1 MSHPQSPVSQLLA
14 RSANLFAVPRLL
26 IAGQVDDDYPRTLL
40 RQSADSTWF
49 LTDYSRFRQQA
60 TAQHGDLDIRFG
72 HQLELGAAPWEGLL
86 LYLPKAKAEAQ
97 FLLAQL
103 TPLLAPGASI
113 WLAGDNRGGING
125 AEKLLAPYC
134 STVRK
139 QDSARR
145 CSLYQGLLDQP
156 VTPFTLDA
164 WFGEYTLDLEE
175 HTLRIQALPGVFSAA
190 ELDEGSRL
198 LLEHL
203 PPLRGRVL
211 DLGCGAGVIGAV
223 LKLRHPDIRLELADI
238 NALALAS
245 AKRTLAV
252 NGLAGDVYPSDGYS
266 DVPAGLQHIVTN
278 PPFHA
283 GLNTHYQATE
293 QMMLQAPSLLAKG
306 GELLLVA
313 NAFLRYP
320 PFLDQAFGPHGWQI
334 LAQTNKFKLYLA
346 R

>member
-1 MSHPQSPVSQLLA
+1 MSQPLSPVSQLLE
-14 RSANLFAVPRLL
+14 RSQALFAIPRLL

-40 RQSADSTWF
+40 QQSADSTWF

-60 TAQHGDLDIRFG
+60 AGADGLDIRFG
-72 HQLELGAAPWEGLL
+72 HQLEAGAAPWQGLL

-103 TPLLAPGASI
+103 TPLLAPGAPI
-113 WLAGDNRGGING
+113 WVVGDNRGGING

-134 STVRK
+134 RHPRK

-145 CSLYQGLLDQP
+145 CSLYQGQLDQP
-156 VTPFTLDA
+156 VTPFALEA
-164 WFGEYTLDLEE
+164 WFGEYVLELGE
-175 HTLRIQALPGVFSAA
+175 HSLRIQALPGVFSAA

-198 LLEHL
+198 LLDYL
-203 PPLRGRVL
+203 PPLNGRVL

-223 LKLRHPDIRLELADI
+223 LKQRYPDIQLELADI

-245 AKRTLAV
+245 ARRTLAL
-252 NGLAGDVYPSDGYS
+252 NGLEGKVYPSDGYS
-266 DVPAGLQHIVTN
+266 DVPAGLQHIITN

-293 QMMLQAPSLLAKG
+293 QMMLQAPRLLTKG
-306 GELLLVA
+306 GDLLLVA

-320 PFLDQAFGPHGWQI
+320 PFLEQAFGPHGWQI

>member
-1 MSHPQSPVSQLLA
+1 MSQPLSPVSQLLE
-14 RSANLFAVPRLL
+14 RSQALFAIPRLL

-40 RQSADSTWF
+40 QQSADSTWF

-60 TAQHGDLDIRFG
+60 AGADGRDIRFG
-72 HQLELGAAPWEGLL
+72 HQLEAGAAPWQGLL

-103 TPLLAPGASI
+103 TPLLAPGAPI
-113 WLAGDNRGGING
+113 WVVGDNRGGING

-134 STVRK
+134 RHPRK

-145 CSLYQGLLDQP
+145 CSLYQGQLDQP
-156 VTPFTLDA
+156 VTPFALEA
-164 WFGEYTLDLEE
+164 WFGEYVLELGE
-175 HTLRIQALPGVFSAA
+175 HSLRIQALPGVFSAA

-198 LLEHL
+198 LLDHL
-203 PPLRGRVL
+203 PPLNGRVL

-223 LKLRHPDIRLELADI
+223 LKQRYPDIQLELADI

-245 AKRTLAV
+245 ARRTLAL
-252 NGLAGDVYPSDGYS
+252 NGLEGKVYPSDGYS
-266 DVPAGLQHIVTN
+266 DVPAGLQHIITN

-293 QMMLQAPSLLAKG
+293 QMMLQAPRLLTKG
-306 GELLLVA
+306 GDLLLVA

-320 PFLDQAFGPHGWQI
+320 PFLEQAFGPHGWQI

>member
-1 MSHPQSPVSQLLA
+1 MSQPLSPVSQLLE
-14 RSANLFAVPRLL
+14 RSQALFAIPRLL

-40 RQSADSTWF
+40 QQSADSTWF

-60 TAQHGDLDIRFG
+60 AGADGLDIHFG
-72 HQLELGAAPWEGLL
+72 HQLEAGAAPWQGLL

-103 TPLLAPGASI
+103 TPLLAPGAPI
-113 WLAGDNRGGING
+113 WVVGDNRGGVNG

-134 STVRK
+134 RHPRK

-145 CSLYQGLLDQP
+145 CSLYQGQLDQP
-156 VTPFTLDA
+156 VTPFALEA
-164 WFGEYTLDLEE
+164 WFGEYVLELGE
-175 HTLRIQALPGVFSAA
+175 HSMRIQALPGVFSAA

-198 LLEHL
+198 LLDHL
-203 PPLRGRVL
+203 PPLNGRVL

-223 LKLRHPDIRLELADI
+223 LKQRYPDIQLELADI

-245 AKRTLAV
+245 ARRTLAI
-252 NGLAGDVYPSDGYS
+252 NGLEGKVYPSDGYS
-266 DVPAGLQHIVTN
+266 DVPAGLQHIITN

-293 QMMLQAPSLLAKG
+293 QMMLQAPRLLTKG
-306 GELLLVA
+306 GDLLLVA